1 MKGIRTWSWLLLGL
15 ALLSVACRP
24 PSVATELAAAT
35 PLVDVV
41 APRFVNDIEVSRIE
55 RFDPPGAGADL
66 ELQLGAVVRN
76 PNEFAVTLERVAYTL
91 RLAGRQVVSEVLVAD
106 LYLPPL
112 SEAPIAW
119 TVLAPLG
126 EHPGLWGAV
135 VQAYAGE
142 PLPFEVR
149 GELRFLSEAY
159 AFTSGVRSLFDGALG
174 ARQTVRSPSISA
186 VTGESQVIAVRPDA
200 PVVRVR
206 LEASNAGDVGYFLSA
221 RGLSLA
227 LGVPRTAPRSEGTPA
242 EPAAA
247 QPEVSMV
254 VGTATELNPVPVP
267 AGGKARFDLLVYVD
281 PDSLSPLARTR
292 LQAALTGVPTPFH
305 ITGAFFYDVLGV
317 DSFALPDDLVIH
329 GVLQFETSD

>member
-24 PSVATELAAAT
+24 PSVVSELTAAT

-41 APRFVNDIEVSRIE
+41 APRFFNDLEVSRIE

-66 ELQLGAVVRN
+66 EVQLGALVRN
-76 PNEFAVTLERVAYTL
+76 PNEFGVTLERVAYTL
-91 RLAGRQVVSEVLVAD
+91 RLAGRPVISDVLVAD

-126 EHPGLWGAV
+126 EHPDLWGAV

-149 GELRFLSEAY
+149 GELRFVSEVY

-186 VTGESQVIAVRPDA
+186 VAGESQVIAVRPDA

-227 LGVPRTAPRSEGTPA
+227 LGVPRTAPRDGAPV
-242 EPAAA
+242 
-247 QPEVSMV
+247 QPDAVQSEVSMV
-254 VGTATELNPVPVP
+254 VGAASELNPVPVP
-267 AGGKARFDLLVYVD
+267 AGGRARFDLLVYVD
-281 PDSLSPLARTR
+281 PHTLSPLALTR
-292 LQAALTGVPTPFH
+292 LQAALSGAPTPFH

-329 GVLQFETSD
+329 GVLQFDTAD